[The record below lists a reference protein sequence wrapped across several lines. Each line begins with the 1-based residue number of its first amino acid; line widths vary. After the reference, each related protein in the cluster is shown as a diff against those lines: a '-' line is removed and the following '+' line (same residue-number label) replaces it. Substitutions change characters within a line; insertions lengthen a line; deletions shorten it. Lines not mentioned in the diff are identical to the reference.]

1 MSAEIPEDNPE
12 VILAK
17 YKSMKAECQQM
28 SAKINELTVEKDEHR
43 LVTDTLSKLNGYLI
57 ENSANIF

>member
-1 MSAEIPEDNPE
+1 MSEVIPDDNPE

-17 YKSMKAECQQM
+17 YKSMMAECQQM

-43 LVTDTLSKLNGYLI
+43 LVTDTLSKLNG
-57 ENSANIF
+57 